1 MKSVKFKGC
10 NKKFGIPGKVGGM
23 WIMRLGDNNVVA
35 YKLSFWEKIKI
46 FFGGKIWFWFQAQ
59 GIPNF
64 TLTTKKPFT
73 IRKWKQGEKKN
84 EK

>member
-10 NKKFGIPGKVGGM
+10 NKRFGIPGKVGGM
-23 WIMRLGDNNVVA
+23 WIMKLGDNNVVA
-35 YKLSFWEKIKI
+35 YKLSLWEKIKLL
-46 FFGGKIWFWFQAQ
+46 FGGKIWFWFQAA

-64 TLTTKKPFT
+64 TLTTVKPFK
-73 IRKWKQGEKKN
+73 IKKEKNN

>member
-10 NKKFGIPGKVGGM
+10 NKKFGVPGKVGGM
-23 WIMRLGDNNVVA
+23 WIMKLGDKNVVA
-35 YKLSFWEKIKI
+35 YKLSFWEKIKLL
-46 FFGGKIWFWFQAQ
+46 FGGKIWFWFQAQ

-64 TLTTKKPFT
+64 TLTIKKPFK
-73 IRKWKQGEKKN
+73 IKKEKNN

>member
-23 WIMRLGDNNVVA
+23 WIMKLGDNNVVA
-35 YKLSFWEKIKI
+35 YKLSFWERIKM
-46 FFGGKIWFWFQAQ
+46 FFGGKIWFWFQAN

-64 TLTTKKPFT
+64 TLTTVKPFK
-73 IRKWKQGEKKN
+73 IKKEKIKD

>member
-23 WIMRLGDNNVVA
+23 WIMKLGDNNVVA
-35 YKLSFWEKIKI
+35 YKLSFWEKIKM
-46 FFGGKIWFWFQAQ
+46 FFGGKIWFWFQAT

-64 TLTTKKPFT
+64 TLTTVKPFK
-73 IRKWKQGEKKN
+73 IKKEKIKD

>member
-1 MKSVKFKGC
+1 MKSIKFKGC
-10 NKKFGIPGKVGGM
+10 NKKFGIPGEVGSM
-23 WIMRLGDNNVVA
+23 YIMKLGDNNVVA
-35 YKLSFWEKIKI
+35 FKLTFFEKIKM

-73 IRKWKQGEKKN
+73 IRKWKEGEKN

>member
-23 WIMRLGDNNVVA
+23 WIMKLGDNNVVA
-35 YKLSFWEKIKI
+35 YKLSFWEKIKLL
-46 FFGGKIWFWFQAQ
+46 FGGKIWFWFQAS

-64 TLTTKKPFT
+64 TLTTTKPFK
-73 IRKWKQGEKKN
+73 IRKEKIN

>member
-10 NKKFGIPGKVGGM
+10 NKKFGIPGEVGGM
-23 WIMRLGDNNVVA
+23 WIMKLGDNNVVA
-35 YKLSFWEKIKI
+35 YKLSFWEKIKM

-64 TLTTKKPFT
+64 TLTTAKPFK
-73 IRKWKQGEKKN
+73 IKKEKVKN

>member
-23 WIMRLGDNNVVA
+23 WIMKLGDNNVVA
-35 YKLSFWEKIKI
+35 YKLSFWEKIRLL
-46 FFGGKIWFWFQAQ
+46 FGGKIWFWFQAQ

-64 TLTTKKPFT
+64 TLTMKKT
-73 IRKWKQGEKKN
+73 IYDKKMETRRKE
-84 EK
+84 